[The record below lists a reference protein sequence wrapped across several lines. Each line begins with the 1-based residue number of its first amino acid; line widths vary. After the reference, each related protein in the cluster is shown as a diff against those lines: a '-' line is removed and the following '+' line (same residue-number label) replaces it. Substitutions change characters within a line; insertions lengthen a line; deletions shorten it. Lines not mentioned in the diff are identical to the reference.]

1 MTARFSSI
9 PGGDSAAMRARNPA
23 LYGAPADATPRDAP
37 AEPCTD
43 TPKKRKRRSVA
54 HSNPDGT
61 LGDEPDKAQRWRAAS
76 WRDLHRAHVD
86 RLLVEAH
93 GAFPPSAEDARDPR
107 LWKPEHWAW
116 FVQRIGEVPVK
127 PQTNG
132 EKNRRIRE
140 YGVPR
145 GEFITSMLNATKE
158 GE

>member
-1 MTARFSSI
+1 MTARFRTF

-54 HSNPDGT
+54 HSKPDGT
-61 LGDEPDKAQRWRAAS
+61 LGDEP
-76 WRDLHRAHVD
+76 
-86 RLLVEAH
+86 
-93 GAFPPSAEDARDPR
+93 
-107 LWKPEHWAW
+107 
-116 FVQRIGEVPVK
+116 K

-145 GEFITSMLNATKE
+145 GEFIVSMLDATKKE